1 MDVLVRTTNGELT
14 LSRDSGRLPR
24 HRSWLSIPLRALIP
38 MDRELE
44 MLLRLGVRALS
55 KLPGGL
61 LQGGERHFVSLSEKA
76 QVRVAAERSMMA
88 EFA

>member
-1 MDVLVRTTNGELT
+1 
-14 LSRDSGRLPR
+14 
-24 HRSWLSIPLRALIP
+24 

-76 QVRVAAERSMMA
+76 QVRVAAERSVMA
-88 EFA
+88 EFAQEIAHGGMILQIPGRQVRG